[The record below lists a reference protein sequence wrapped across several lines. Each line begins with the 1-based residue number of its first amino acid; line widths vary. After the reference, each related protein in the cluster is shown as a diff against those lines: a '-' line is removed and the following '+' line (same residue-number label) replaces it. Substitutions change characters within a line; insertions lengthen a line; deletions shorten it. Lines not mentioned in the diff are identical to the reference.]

1 MFTGQSMRLKM
12 MLILGLSLALIP
24 SRAASAQEATP
35 LPDASV
41 IEAPLRVAVREVPPF
56 VFETAGGFRGFS
68 IDLWAEVAARLDVDY
83 IIEDRATITELL
95 DSVRD
100 NETDLAISAISITE
114 QREET
119 LDFSVPMFRS
129 GLQIL
134 APASAGLSVGDTIAS
149 LLRPSILQFI
159 ALAVFFVLGIALLI
173 WAVERIAARHNG
185 RPLPGLGSTLYDTA
199 TSFLREEPVGERGR
213 SRLGKAL
220 TLIWLCVAVMFG
232 IMLEGIVTAH
242 LTVEQLSSQV
252 QGLSD
257 LYDKRVYTVG
267 GSTASDFLATADLTP
282 HLVDHIEEAFVLL
295 MRGEADA
302 LIYDAPVLKYLELTR
317 GENRVQ
323 LVGDPFRLE
332 YYGIALPQGSP
343 RKESIDRALLAIM
356 EDGTYERLLAQWFSN

>member
-1 MFTGQSMRLKM
+1 MKQRIRMKVVLA
-12 MLILGLSLALIP
+12 LVLGLVLLAGQ
-24 SRAASAQEATP
+24 AGSAQQATP
-35 LPDASV
+35 PPESPAV
-41 IEAPLRVAVREVPPF
+41 EAPLRVAVREVPPF
-56 VFETAGGFRGFS
+56 VFATAGGFRGFS
-68 IDLWAEVAARLDVDY
+68 VDLWAEVAARLGVDY
-83 IIEDRATITELL
+83 TLEDRATVAELL
-95 DSVRD
+95 DSVRHD
-100 NETDLAISAISITE
+100 EADLAISAISITE
-114 QREET
+114 EREET

-134 APASAGLSVGDTIAS
+134 APASAGLSVVDTIAS
-149 LLRPSILQFI
+149 LLRPSILQFV
-159 ALAVFFVLGIALLI
+159 LFAVVFVLGIALLI
-173 WAVERIAARHNG
+173 WLVERIAARHNH
-185 RPLPGLGSTLYDTA
+185 RPPPGLGATLYDTA
-199 TSFLREEPVGERGR
+199 TSFLREEAVGERGR
-213 SRLGKAL
+213 SRLGKML
-220 TLIWLCVAVMFG
+220 TLVWLCVAVMFG

-267 GSTASDFLATADLTP
+267 GSTASDFLLNAGITP
-282 HLVDHIEEAFVLL
+282 HRVDHIEEAFLLL

-302 LIYDAPVLKYLELTR
+302 LVYDAPVLKYLELSR

-343 RKESIDRALLAIM
+343 RKESVDRALLAIM